1 MEKETKEDIIGL
13 SIGYLGIVVLA
24 LLLFTQLSSAM
35 YAGECDEID
44 LSELNSF
51 EDILYIVV
59 GNSSNMTGMNI
70 TFDSITKNA
79 SVCFVVNYKPDN
91 FTLVFFDNVTNEK
104 IVYRSSGSRTKYVD
118 RNITQNQT
126 VYVPEYIEKEVEVEK
141 VVDNTTIIQTG
152 FELWDVLLA
161 IGAGIFFGMW
171 MLNNW
176 RKHKAKSI
184 W

>member
-24 LLLFTQLSSAM
+24 LLLSTQLSSAM

-104 IVYRSSGSRTKYVD
+104 IVYRSSGSRTKYID

-126 VYVPEYIEKEVEVEK
+126 VYVPEYVDKEVEVEK
-141 VVDNTTIIQTG
+141 IVDNTTVIQTG
-152 FELWDVLLA
+152 FELWNILLA
-161 IGAGIFFGMW
+161 IGVGILFGMW
-171 MLNNW
+171 ILSNW
-176 RKHKAKSI
+176 RKNE
-184 W
+184 